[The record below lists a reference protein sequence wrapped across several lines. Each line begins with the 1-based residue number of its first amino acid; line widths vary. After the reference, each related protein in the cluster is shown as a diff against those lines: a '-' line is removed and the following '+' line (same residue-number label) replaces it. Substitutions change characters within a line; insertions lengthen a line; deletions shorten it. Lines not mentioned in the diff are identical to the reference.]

1 MSNKLVRKTKSKV
14 ERSWM
19 WNEIEK
25 QGRVNEWKR
34 YFASY
39 GMPMVVNSSEICFWI
54 LHDKFGFGRKRLER
68 VQACMNAYMES
79 HCDGD
84 LDTRQL
90 PEALRVMKTSCD
102 VYGEAKKVPQR
113 MRIKMAKME
122 RVNNPMEFRI
132 RVKVV
137 TNALA
142 MTYAMICTELVTREK
157 MSGAKI
163 CEFLNECTAFINDY
177 LDGGWVCQ
185 EDIRY
190 QLEKETGVKVELK

>member
-1 MSNKLVRKTKSKV
+1 MSSKLVRKKKSNV

-25 QGRVNEWKR
+25 QGKVNEWKR

-39 GMPMVVNSSEICFWI
+39 CVPMMINSQEICLWI
-54 LHDKFGFGRKRLER
+54 LHAKFGFGRKRLER
-68 VQACMNAYMES
+68 VQACVNAYMES
-79 HCDGD
+79 DCDGD
-84 LDTRQL
+84 LNTRQL

-113 MRIKMAKME
+113 MRIKMSKME
-122 RVNNPMEFRI
+122 RVNNQMEFRI

-137 TNALA
+137 TDALA
-142 MTYAMICTELVTREK
+142 MTYAMICTELVTMEK

-163 CEFLNECTAFINDY
+163 REFLSECTAFINDY

-190 QLEKETGVKVELK
+190 QLEKETGVKVVLQ